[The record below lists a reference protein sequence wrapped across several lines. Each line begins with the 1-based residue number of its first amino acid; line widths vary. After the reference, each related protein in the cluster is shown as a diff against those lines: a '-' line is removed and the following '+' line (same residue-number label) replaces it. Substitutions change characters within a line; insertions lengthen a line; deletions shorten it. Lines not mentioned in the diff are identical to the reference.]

1 MTMAKITTGA
11 RHTGVEKPVHVKGIK
26 QGNSR
31 GNYDRMEGHR
41 ADGTSTAA
49 RSTGVAA
56 TEPIDPSMPNLS
68 PA

>member
-1 MTMAKITTGA
+1 MTMAEMSTGA
-11 RHTGVEKPVHVKGIK
+11 EHTGIEKPTHVKGIK
-26 QGNSR
+26 EGNAL
-31 GNYDRMEGHR
+31 GNYDKMAGHKQ
-41 ADGTSTAA
+41 DGTSTAA

>member
-1 MTMAKITTGA
+1 MTMADMKTGA
-11 RHTGVEKPVHVKGIK
+11 EHTGTNKPTHVKGINE
-26 QGNSR
+26 GNAL
-31 GNYDRMEGHR
+31 GNYAKMAGHR
-41 ADGTSTAA
+41 PDGTSTAS

>member
-1 MTMAKITTGA
+1 MTYIK
-11 RHTGVEKPVHVKGIK
+11 TGVRQTSISKSVHIKGIK
-26 QGNSR
+26 EGNALGKYER
-31 GNYDRMEGHR
+31 TAGHNP
-41 ADGTSTAA
+41 DGTSTAV

>member
-1 MTMAKITTGA
+1 MDHVKTGA
-11 RHTGVEKPVHVKGIK
+11 EHTGIEKPTHVKGIK
-26 QGNSR
+26 QGNAR
-31 GNYDRMEGHR
+31 GNYDKMAGHR
-41 ADGTSTAA
+41 PDGTSTAG